1 MKTINIEFMN
11 ESVFEI
17 TVIVEPL
24 ADEFLLKTKDT
35 IKVVCESLEEITT
48 IHSAFMDKETV
59 VIWLPRGNIEWRYY
73 INDCLTDPF

>member
-35 IKVVCESLEEITT
+35 IKVVCEYLEEITT

-73 INDCLTDPF
+73 INDCLTDPL